1 MRNKKNILFGLSLCL
16 AFGLASCSDDNCSAP
31 FIQPDLEITNAKGVD
46 KVAAD
51 KELQLKAKIKG
62 NTRGSNF
69 YWTVNGDKVADDLVN
84 YEDSTFNFIQ
94 DAAGKYAVGLVF
106 EYEGLTYPTSKEITV
121 LKSFAKGTFVLN
133 EGALGSNGSLVYIS
147 PEGDVIADA
156 YYEVNNMK
164 LGDVCQDLYIHGDK
178 LFIIAQNGN
187 KQGRED
193 QEGKLVVAD
202 ASTLERIDSYQNELG
217 NSWSTHISVLDDE
230 NILINIGGSISR
242 FSLSSKKMTPIEGTR
257 GAAKTRMAV
266 VSGKVY
272 VAVGKSI
279 VEIEANT
286 DKVSR
291 VLDLDGVAQS
301 VIASHDG
308 NLWIAV
314 GGNKIAHVD
323 LSSFGITET
332 KTISMGS
339 LEPGFSNP
347 ATPMISAYK
356 DEIYYSGARPTIYA
370 LNFETGEN
378 KEVISVRKL
387 TDDEIIYQTVQVN
400 PKTGDTYMTTI
411 KDWGDSGSNNINVFK
426 REGSMHLETLKQYPN
441 VLAYP
446 AGVYFPE
453 NYN

>member
-62 NTRGSNF
+62 NTKGSNF

-121 LKSFAKGTFVLN
+121 LKSFAKGTLVLN
-133 EGALGSNGSLVYIS
+133 ENGGKLIHIS
-147 PEGDVIADA
+147 PEGDVSPDA
-156 YYEVNNMK
+156 YFEVNNRR
-164 LGDVCQDLYIHGDK
+164 LGSVCQDLFIKGDK
-178 LFIIAQNGN
+178 LYIIAQNGS
-187 KQGRED
+187 KEKD
-193 QEGKLVVAD
+193 TEGKLLIAN

-242 FSLSSKKMTPIEGTR
+242 FSLSSKKMIPIEGTS

-266 VSGKVY
+266 VGGKAY
-272 VAVGKSI
+272 VVVSKSI

-291 VLDLDGVAQS
+291 VLNLDKEAQS

-308 NLWIAV
+308 NLWVAI
-314 GGNKIAHVD
+314 GSNQIAHVD
-323 LSSFGITET
+323 VNSFAITES
-332 KTISMGS
+332 KTITEGNVSRGS
-339 LEPGFSNP
+339 A
-347 ATPMISAYK
+347 ATPSISAYK
-356 DEIYYSGARPTIYA
+356 GEIYYSGTQFTIYM
-370 LNFETGEN
+370 LNFLTGEN
-378 KEVISVRKL
+378 KKVADLKAH
-387 TDDEIIYQTVQVN
+387 TDDTVVYQTVQVN
-400 PKTGDTYMTTI
+400 PANGDTYMTTI
-411 KDWGDSGSNNINVFK
+411 KDWGDSGSNNINVFTHEPMK
-426 REGSMHLETLKQYPN
+426 LTFLKQYKDL
-441 VLAYP
+441 LAYP